1 MIHHRTVSRA
11 GLLEL
16 LSRVVMGSLMM
27 AISTVTMAQTN
38 VKNVNAEI
46 IPTGKLR
53 VGINGAN
60 ATLFARAADGGA
72 SGIAV
77 DLGKFIAEKL
87 GVPFEPLV
95 YAGAATYTAS
105 FGKGEWDIIVTG
117 RNPLAA
123 QRVDFMPDVILI
135 DYVYLAA
142 PGREFAGPDQ
152 VDRAGV
158 KIGVPRNASADAFL
172 GQRLKSAELVRVAG
186 DAATV
191 TEMLREGKIDL
202 YATGTDSVQRIAN
215 SVPGSKIIG
224 TFDTVAFAISTA
236 KGWSPEAKSR
246 LTQLVNEAKAAGIV
260 QRAIEKAGLKGVRA
274 APN

>member
-1 MIHHRTVSRA
+1 MIERRNALKALAA
-11 GLLEL
+11 GAFA
-16 LSRVVMGSLMM
+16 V
-27 AISTVTMAQTN
+27 AIAADTMAQTN
-38 VKNVNAEI
+38 VNTEI
-46 IPTGKLR
+46 VPTGKLR
-53 VGINGAN
+53 VGINGSN
-60 ATLFARAADGGA
+60 ATLYARAADGSA
-72 SGIAV
+72 AGIAAE
-77 DLGKFIAEKL
+77 LGKFIADKL
-87 GVPFEPLV
+87 GAPFEPVV
-95 YAGAATYTAS
+95 YSGAATYTAS

-123 QRVDFMPDVILI
+123 KRVDFMPDVILI

-152 VDRAGV
+152 VDGAGV

-172 GQRLKSAELVRVAG
+172 SQRLKSAELVRLAG
-186 DAATV
+186 DADIV

-202 YATGTDSVQRIAN
+202 YASGTDSLQRIAN
-215 SVPGSKIIG
+215 RVLGSKIIG

-260 QRAIEKAGLKGVRA
+260 QKAIEQSGRQGVRA